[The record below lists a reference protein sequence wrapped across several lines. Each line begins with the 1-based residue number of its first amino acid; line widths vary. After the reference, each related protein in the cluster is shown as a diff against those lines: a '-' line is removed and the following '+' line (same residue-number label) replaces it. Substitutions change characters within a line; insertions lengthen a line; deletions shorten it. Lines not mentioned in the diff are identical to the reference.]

1 MYNRSP
7 PLVGDGTPVYR
18 LKSLQVIL
26 YRAFRRFLRALLVA
40 NAVAARRQSL
50 PSLVP
55 WNMHTFL
62 AQMGRRS
69 RNLSNCRFPVPQPV
83 QRGQHYYAAVS
94 CTFFCLL
101 VSCVVVLTRERS
113 DGLYMPLTYL
123 VAKVLEEVIVAL
135 VQSLIM
141 SCIVFFPL
149 ELSGSWVLFWLTYF
163 ITTVVGICALQSIP
177 WIQMNYNR
185 VPPGFLKA
193 SKLLTSAYMWT
204 FTSSCG
210 DTSFLHVF
218 TSCR

>member
-1 MYNRSP
+1 M
-7 PLVGDGTPVYR
+7 
-18 LKSLQVIL
+18 
-26 YRAFRRFLRALLVA
+26 
-40 NAVAARRQSL
+40 
-50 PSLVP
+50 
-55 WNMHTFL
+55 
-62 AQMGRRS
+62 
-69 RNLSNCRFPVPQPV
+69 
-83 QRGQHYYAAVS
+83 
-94 CTFFCLL
+94 

-163 ITTVVGICALQSIP
+163 ITTVVGICALQNIP
-177 WIQMNYNR
+177 GIQIKNKWVLR
-185 VPPGFLKA
+185 DFHEA

-204 FTSSCG
+204 FTSSSG